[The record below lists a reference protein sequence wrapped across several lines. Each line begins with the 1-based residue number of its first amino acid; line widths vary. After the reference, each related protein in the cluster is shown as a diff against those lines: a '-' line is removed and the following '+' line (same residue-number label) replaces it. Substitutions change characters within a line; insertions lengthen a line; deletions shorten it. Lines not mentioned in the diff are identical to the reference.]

1 MPADALAGLS
11 PMSLNC
17 ARCFNGLAADR
28 RWQAFTAE
36 ERRKVADFVRRWKIK
51 PGDRVLEPGCG
62 SGRLTVLLAR
72 LTGSAGRVVAFDAAS
87 DFVQLAR
94 RRHLPSQVD
103 VQMAAAETLRLPRGA
118 FDHIICFNV
127 FPHLVPL
134 ATITRRL
141 VRALRPGGRFC
152 IAHTCSRQF
161 VNAVHRRGPSL
172 LHRHL
177 LPPPRI
183 LTRLLRKAGL
193 DEIEIDDAADRFFL
207 LAVRP
212 EADSPRPTAIRH
224 V

>member
-28 RWQAFTAE
+28 RWRAFTAE
-36 ERRKVADFVRRWKIK
+36 ERRKVAAFVRRWKIK

-62 SGRLTVLLAR
+62 SGRLTVILAR
-72 LTGSAGRVVAFDAAS
+72 LTGSAGRVVAFDAAA

-103 VQMAAAETLRLPRGA
+103 VRTAAAETLRLPRGA
-118 FDHIICFNV
+118 FDHVICFNV
-127 FPHLVPL
+127 FPHLVPQ
-134 ATITRRL
+134 AAIARRF

-183 LTRLLRKAGL
+183 LRRLLRNAGL

-212 EADSPRPTAIRH
+212 KAASPRPPAIRH

>member
-28 RWQAFTAE
+28 RWRAFTAE

-72 LTGSAGRVVAFDAAS
+72 LTGSGGRVVAFDAAA

-103 VQMAAAETLRLPRGA
+103 VRTAAAETLRLPRGA
-118 FDHIICFNV
+118 FDHVICFNV
-127 FPHLVPL
+127 FPHLVPQ
-134 ATITRRL
+134 AAIARRF

-212 EADSPRPTAIRH
+212 KAASPRPPAIRH